1 MEQESSL
8 GNVEEFLRECLQGM
22 EPDHRQRSAGRPR
35 VLPAMA
41 LWAGLLV
48 CVLQGFHSQ
57 LALWRLLSR
66 KNLWFYPR
74 FPVTD
79 QAVYNRLE
87 RGGTGTLERIFAEI
101 SRVLTQRLA
110 QWTPPEYAPFAS
122 QVVCIDESTLDQ
134 VARKLADLRDLP
146 KGDLRLIPG
155 KLSGLFDLRTQQW
168 RQVLFQPE
176 SRQNEKVLAR
186 ELVAE
191 LPPGTLVLADLGYF
205 GFAWFDWLTGK
216 QYYWL
221 SRLRQKTSYQ
231 VIHTYY
237 SRGETFDGIIWL
249 GAHRADRAKYAVRL
263 VTFRQGN
270 TLHRYIT
277 NVLDPRTFSM
287 ADMAQVYARRWDIEL
302 AFKMLKRYL
311 KLHLL
316 WSAKP
321 VVIQQQI
328 WATLIVAQ
336 VLQGLRLEIAYRA
349 GVDPN
354 EVSMPLL
361 VEYAPIYAYN
371 GEDPVAGFVNQG
383 RELRFIRPSRRTQA
397 ATPALPEDGLSPL
410 PPDLTL
416 ERTPRYAQR
425 KAHRDNRLH

>member
-1 MEQESSL
+1 MEGESSL

-22 EPDHRQRSAGRPR
+22 EPDCRQRSAGRPR
-35 VLPAMA
+35 VLPATA

-57 LALWRLLSR
+57 LALWRMLSQ
-66 KNLWFYPR
+66 KQLWFYPR

-79 QAVYNRLE
+79 QAVYNRLQ
-87 RGGTGTLERIFAEI
+87 RGGTNALEGIFAEV
-101 SRVLTQRLA
+101 SRVLSHRLA
-110 QWTPPEYAPFAS
+110 QWTPPEYAPFAA

-168 RQVLFQPE
+168 RKVRFQP
-176 SRQNEKVLAR
+176 RAQQNEKVLAR

-191 LPPGTLVLADLGYF
+191 LPLGSLVVADLGYF
-205 GFAWFDWLTGK
+205 GFAWFDWLTEGG
-216 QYYWL
+216 YFWL

-249 GAHRADRAKYAVRL
+249 GAYRADRAKYAVRL

-277 NVLDPRTFSM
+277 NVHDPHTFPM
-287 ADMAQVYARRWDIEL
+287 AAMARVYAQRWDIEL

-328 WATLIVAQ
+328 WATLIIAQ
-336 VLQGLRLEIAYRA
+336 TLQRLRLEIAYRA

-361 VEYAPIYAYN
+361 VEYAPIYAYE
-371 GEDPVAGFVNQG
+371 GQDPVAVFVNQG
-383 RELRFIRPSRRTQA
+383 RELRFIRPSRRTQVTA
-397 ATPALPEDGLSPL
+397 PVLSEDDLSPL

-416 ERTPRYAQR
+416 VRTPRYAQR
-425 KAHRDNRLH
+425 KASRT

>member
-1 MEQESSL
+1 MERESSL

-22 EPDHRQRSAGRPR
+22 EPDYRQRSVGRPR

-57 LALWRLLSR
+57 LALWRMLSQR
-66 KNLWFYPR
+66 NLWFYPR

-79 QAVYNRLE
+79 QAVYNRLQ
-87 RGGTGTLERIFAEI
+87 RGGTNALERIFAEI
-101 SRVLTQRLA
+101 SRVLSQRLA
-110 QWTPPEYAPFAS
+110 QWTPPEHAPFAT
-122 QVVCIDESTLDQ
+122 QVVCIDESALDQ
-134 VARKLADLRDLP
+134 VARKLTDLRDLP

-168 RQVLFQPE
+168 RTLLFQPKAQ
-176 SRQNEKVLAR
+176 QNEKVLAR
-186 ELVAE
+186 ELVAD

-205 GFAWFDWLTGK
+205 GFAWFDWLTGG

-231 VIHTYY
+231 VLHTYY

-249 GAHRADRAKYAVRL
+249 GVHRADRAKHAVRL

-277 NVLDPRTFSM
+277 NVHDPRTFSM

-328 WATLIVAQ
+328 WATLIIAQ

-361 VEYAPIYAYN
+361 VEYVPIYAYN
-371 GEDPVAGFVNQG
+371 GEDPVAVFVNQG
-383 RELRFIRPSRRTQA
+383 RELRFIRPSRRTQVT
-397 ATPALPEDGLSPL
+397 TPILPEDDLLPL

-416 ERTPRYAQR
+416 VRTPRYAQR
-425 KAHRDNRLH
+425 KAYRT